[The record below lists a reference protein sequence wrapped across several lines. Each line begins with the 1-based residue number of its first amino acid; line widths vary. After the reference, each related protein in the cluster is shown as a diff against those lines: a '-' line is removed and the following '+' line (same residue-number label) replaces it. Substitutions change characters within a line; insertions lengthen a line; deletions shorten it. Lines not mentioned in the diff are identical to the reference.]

1 MADTKKDRQTYA
13 TDYIKG
19 DWDKAVYLDNPHTDN
34 LMSAVLNLG
43 AEFWALK
50 RRQLVVEKLLDQKG
64 TVSRATVEAFNP
76 SEEDKAAWQA
86 ERDDFIE
93 RTFSVLT
100 RVADKSYNI
109 TPTAKV
115 PPLKKG

>member
-1 MADTKKDRQTYA
+1 MAEAKKDRQTYA
-13 TDYIKG
+13 TDFIKG

-34 LMSAVLNLG
+34 LMSAMLNLG
-43 AEFWALK
+43 AEFWAMK
-50 RRQLVVEKLLDQKG
+50 RRQLVVETLLSQKG
-64 TVSRATVEAFNP
+64 TIDRATIEAYNP
-76 SEEDKAAWQA
+76 TEQERVAWTA

-100 RVADKSYNI
+100 RVAEKVGEKM
-109 TPTAKV
+109 PAAKV